1 MSTPAALLHPSP
13 RCTLINPLTD
23 LGGVDSR
30 PRLWWVGYRY
40 GPFQATDAS
49 NPCRSA
55 PAPPVRCLWPLPTPC
70 PHTRPHSFL
79 RPLADDARLHAI
91 GHVLS
96 HCRTL
101 GGAGEIRTLYD
112 TLRSRRM
119 KGVGPLTSRALG
131 RCAVS
136 RPGGEPPRGVRF
148 SAHLPQARKAYPA
161 RRAKSATPGAGGG
174 ALPKLKGSGRGQSH
188 PRPCPGGPDLT
199 LGGVTGLRATR
210 RASGAT

>member
-1 MSTPAALLHPSP
+1 MRRRSTRRPYRTGTSFAASVVTSRSQEGHPGCRLTSQ
-13 RCTLINPLTD
+13 RC
-23 LGGVDSR
+23 
-30 PRLWWVGYRY
+30 
-40 GPFQATDAS
+40 
-49 NPCRSA
+49 A
-55 PAPPVRCLWPLPTPC
+55 PATPLRSLSDIPHGAPLPFA
-70 PHTRPHSFL
+70 PHQQ
-79 RPLADDARLHAI
+79 ADDARLHAI

-210 RASGAT
+210 RARGAT